1 MQREKKTEIIEQL
14 QAELSGCDIGVL
26 TDYRGLSN
34 SEITALRRRIQESGG
49 AYTVVKN
56 TMARFAAERS
66 GRADLAA
73 TFDGPVAIAFG
84 HGDATGL
91 PKVLEEFVRT
101 AGTSISIKGGF
112 LPDRML
118 TAVEVSQL
126 AALPSREVLLAQVLG
141 GLQAPIAG
149 LIRCLA
155 SPLSGL
161 AGVLQA
167 RIEQLEGE

>member
-1 MQREKKTEIIEQL
+1 VQKEQKTEIIERL

-34 SEITALRRRIQESGG
+34 AEITALRRKIQESDGT
-49 AYTVVKN
+49 YTVVKN
-56 TMARFAAERS
+56 TMARFAAERA

-73 TFDGPVAIAFG
+73 IFEGPTAIAFG
-84 HGDATGL
+84 HGDVTGL
-91 PKVLEEFVRT
+91 PKVMVEFVKE
-101 AGTSISIKGGF
+101 AGTTASIKGGF
-112 LPDRML
+112 LPNRML
-118 TAVEVSQL
+118 TAAEINQL
-126 AALPSREVLLAQVLG
+126 ATLPSREVLIAQLLG

-149 LIRCLA
+149 LIGVLSA
-155 SPLSGL
+155 PLRGL

>member
-1 MQREKKTEIIEQL
+1 MNREQKTKIIEQL
-14 QAELSGCDIGVL
+14 QAELAGCDVGVL

-34 SEITALRRRIQESGG
+34 SEITALRRKIQESDG

-56 TMARFAAERS
+56 TMARFAAERA

-73 TFDGPVAIAFG
+73 AFEGPMAIAFG
-84 HGDATGL
+84 HGDVTGV
-91 PKVLEEFVRT
+91 PKVLAEFVRK
-101 AGTSISIKGGF
+101 AGTAVSVKGGF

-118 TAVEVSQL
+118 TTAEVNQL
-126 AALPSREVLLAQVLG
+126 AALPPREVLLAQVLG

-155 SPLSGL
+155 APMRGL

>member
-1 MQREKKTEIIEQL
+1 MEREKKTEIIEQL
-14 QAELSGCDIGVL
+14 QAELSGCDVGVL

-34 SEITALRRRIQESGG
+34 AEITALRRKIQESGG

-56 TMARFAAERS
+56 TMARFAAERA
-66 GRADLAA
+66 GRADLAE
-73 TFDGPVAIAFG
+73 TFVGPMAIAFG
-84 HGDATGL
+84 HGDVTGV
-91 PKVLEEFVRT
+91 PKALVEFVKASGT
-101 AGTSISIKGGF
+101 AVSIKGGF
-112 LPDRML
+112 LSDRML
-118 TAVEVSQL
+118 TVVEVNQL
-126 AALPSREVLLAQVLG
+126 AVLPPREVLLAQVLG

-155 SPLSGL
+155 APLRGL

>member
-34 SEITALRRRIQESGG
+34 AEITALRRKIQESDG
-49 AYTVVKN
+49 AYRVVKN
-56 TMARFAAERS
+56 TMARFAAERA

-73 TFDGPVAIAFG
+73 LFDGPVAIAFG
-84 HGDATGL
+84 HGDVTGL
-91 PKVLEEFVRT
+91 PKVLAEFVRA
-101 AGTSISIKGGF
+101 AGTTVSIKGGF

-118 TAVEVSQL
+118 SAAEVNRL

-149 LIRCLA
+149 LIRVLA
-155 SPLSGL
+155 APLRGL
-161 AGVLQA
+161 AAVLQA